1 MDPASQAAEAA
12 VITDNPQDSRFEIHV
27 GDELAGMALY
37 QLRGQ
42 VISIIHTEV
51 DDRFQGLGLA
61 GKLARAVLDQARERG
76 LAVLPYCP
84 YIRSWIG
91 SHPEY
96 TDLVPADRRAEF
108 RL

>member
-1 MDPASQAAEAA
+1 MEPATAATGPE
-12 VITDNPQDSRFEIHV
+12 VTDNPQDSRFEIRV
-27 GDELAGMALY
+27 GDDLAGVVLY

-42 VISIIHTEV
+42 LLSIIHTEV
-51 DDRFQGLGLA
+51 DDEFQGLGLA

-91 SHPEY
+91 KHPEY
-96 TDLVPADRRAEF
+96 IDLVPADRRPEF
-108 RL
+108 GL